1 MIQARKMT
9 QKKKICD
16 RVTYETRKGLIHT
29 KSLSKASDKYNMIPR
44 NILKMVLDRENED
57 TAK

>member
-1 MIQARKMT
+1 MLQAMKMT

-16 RVTYETRKGLIHT
+16 RVIYETRKGFIHT
-29 KSLSKASDKYNMIPR
+29 KSLSKDSDKYNMIPR
-44 NILKMVLDRENED
+44 NMLKMALDRENGD